1 MERFPLEFPLEP
13 EDAPGPV
20 PGQMI
25 PVDPREVRNAAGGWV
40 FPINEWS
47 RFLRF
52 LIIGTEGGTYYVPEE
67 RLQTEN
73 LLNTAKCLREDG
85 PRAVEITAQVAESRR
100 AYKTTPALW
109 ALAMAMRSKD
119 LETRRAA
126 ATNFLRVVRTGADL
140 LNFAAIYLHGG
151 TGKEARRHGERLG
164 GTGRLWRAA
173 IKSFFFQ
180 DPEKVAFQVAKYKE
194 RSGVSM
200 VDLLR
205 LSHPKFE
212 EDDRDRHLIARWV
225 LGGLE
230 NVPPEAQEH
239 ASRVQQQI
247 LAYEL
252 AKQADSEEELIRII
266 ETHRLTWEMIP
277 SEKRTPRV
285 WRALLPGMPA
295 WAFVRNLGYLTA
307 IGVLDD
313 REALE
318 IAMKKIGGLPQ
329 SPVHPLRIM
338 LAALTYER
346 GKGMR
351 REWRPIPEIVQGLNW
366 AYRERLGQSQPIGKP
381 FLLALDISGS
391 MWGGETQAGI
401 PPIYVAAAFGLYV
414 LWREP
419 EAEVIGVD
427 TKIHP
432 LRGAGLMGRSFEDM
446 TIHWFVGLLEKVGKG
461 STDLSLP
468 FQHALERVARGDA
481 PPHAIVTFTD
491 NETWAGR
498 EHPFQ
503 VLRQLRGETNVPVRA
518 VNIAATA
525 TGYSILEPDDPLAF
539 EVVGFDA
546 AVVDMVS
553 EIIAAEPPL
562 GYRAE

>member
-1 MERFPLEFPLEP
+1 MDRFPLGP
-13 EDAPGPV
+13 EDVLGPV

-40 FPINEWS
+40 FPIDKWS
-47 RFLRF
+47 RLLRF
-52 LIIGTEGGTYYVPEE
+52 LVIGTEGGTYYVDEE
-67 RLQTEN
+67 RIQTEN
-73 LLNTAKCLREDG
+73 LLNTAECLREDG
-85 PRAVEITAQVAESRR
+85 PRVVEITAQVAESRR

-109 ALAMAMRSKD
+109 VLALAMRSKD

-151 TGKEARRHGERLG
+151 TGKEARRHGEKLG

-173 IKSFFFQ
+173 IRQFFLQ
-180 DPEKVAFQVAKYKE
+180 DPSTVAFQVGKYGR
-194 RSGVSM
+194 RSDVSIA
-200 VDLLR
+200 DLLR
-205 LSHPKFE
+205 LSHPKFDK
-212 EDDRDRHLIARWV
+212 DDQDRHLIARWV
-225 LGGLE
+225 LGKLE
-230 NVPPEAQEH
+230 GVPLEAQEH
-239 ASRVQQQI
+239 ASKVQQQI

-252 AKQADSEEELIRII
+252 AKQADSEEELIRLI

-285 WRALLPGMPA
+285 WRALLPGMSA
-295 WAFVRNLGYLTA
+295 WAFVRNLGYLTS

-313 REALE
+313 PEARE
-318 IAMKKIGGLPQ
+318 IALRKIQDLPR

-351 REWRPIPEIVQGLNW
+351 REWSPIPEIVKGLNW
-366 AYRERLGQSQPIGKP
+366 AYRERLGRSQPIGKP

-391 MWGGETQAGI
+391 MWGGETQAGVL
-401 PPIYVAAAFGLYV
+401 PIYAAAAFGLYV

-427 TKIHP
+427 TNIHP
-432 LRGAGLMGRSFEDM
+432 LRGAGLLGRSVEDM
-446 TIHWFVGLLEKVGKG
+446 TIHKFVALLEKVGKG
-461 STDLSLP
+461 GTDLSLP
-468 FQHALERVARGDA
+468 FKHALDRAARGDP
-481 PPHAIVTFTD
+481 PPHAIVAFTD
-491 NETWAGR
+491 SETWAGHR
-498 EHPFQ
+498 HPFE
-503 VLRQLRGETNVPVRA
+503 VLRQLRNRTGFPIRA
-518 VNIAATA
+518 VNVAATA
-525 TGYSILEPDDPLAF
+525 TGYSLWEPDDPLAF
-539 EVVGFDA
+539 QVVGFDA

-553 EIIAAEPPL
+553 EIIAAEPPPE
-562 GYRAE
+562 YRAD